1 MAFIQYLHFNGTN
14 LPLPDTYDV
23 DMIDVLTDA
32 SGETEAG
39 TTQRDVVRTGRYSIS
54 VSFSVSSKWL
64 KMLTEYK
71 QLKSIT
77 VTFFDPN
84 TLKVKVA
91 EMFIDGYK
99 VSLVKDTSRLGLWK
113 VSFVLN
119 EF

>member
-1 MAFIQYLHFNGTN
+1 MAFNHYLNFNGTN

-39 TTQRDVVRTGRYSIS
+39 TRQRDIVRTGMYSIS

-64 KMLTEYK
+64 KILTEYK
-71 QLKSIT
+71 QLKSMT
-77 VTFFDPN
+77 VTFFDPH
-84 TLKVKVA
+84 TLEVKEA
-91 EMFIDGYK
+91 EMFIEGYK
-99 VSLVKDTSRLGLWK
+99 VSLVKDTSCLGLWK